1 MNADLMVVTLTAI
14 VVINGRDLVSI
25 AHLVIG
31 AGLAAVLI
39 VMGNL
44 NNGGLLD
51 YDVVGVT

>member
-1 MNADLMVVTLTAI
+1 MNADLVIVTLTAI
-14 VVINGRDLVSI
+14 VVIDGRDLVSI
-25 AHLVIG
+25 AHLVIR

-44 NNGGLLD
+44 DNGGLLD